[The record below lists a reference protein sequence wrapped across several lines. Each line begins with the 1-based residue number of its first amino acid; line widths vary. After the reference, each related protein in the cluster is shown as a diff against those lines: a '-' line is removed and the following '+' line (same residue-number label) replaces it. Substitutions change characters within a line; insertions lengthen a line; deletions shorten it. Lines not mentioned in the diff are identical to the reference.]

1 MVSQEIL
8 KLKREKS
15 QLTIKLNSYQSRLLR
30 TQNNIKN
37 KPVKIS
43 AELEQ
48 FVYYFPDFNV
58 EQVNK
63 VEDFHKNINKILKSE
78 LVAVEKE
85 LKAKIE
91 EINNQIIEIDKEIE
105 QKLSI
110 KDAPKLAVDEVVDL
124 VAQIKQLNDENGYY
138 TKKKQL
144 EGTISQANDDLSE
157 LKENSC
163 CGNRRKKN

>member
-1 MVSQEIL
+1 M
-8 KLKREKS
+8 
-15 QLTIKLNSYQSRLLR
+15 
-30 TQNNIKN
+30 
-37 KPVKIS
+37 
-43 AELEQ
+43 
-48 FVYYFPDFNV
+48 
-58 EQVNK
+58 
-63 VEDFHKNINKILKSE
+63 EDFHKNITKILKSE

-144 EGTISQANDDLSE
+144 RGLYHRLMMI
-157 LKENSC
+157 
-163 CGNRRKKN
+163 